1 MRARHPG
8 GANGSTAGARQSAS
22 ARFTHWALA
31 GLAACA
37 LAAPVGTAPAL
48 AADDRV
54 TLNFVNTD
62 IDAVVRAVAEF
73 TGKTF
78 IVDPRVKGTL
88 NLTIE
93 RSLTR
98 EQALAALTAALRLQ
112 GYAVVESGGISRV
125 VPEADA
131 KLQGGS
137 VQVGRAPRAS
147 AGDQLVTQVFR
158 LNYESAA
165 NLVQV
170 LRPLIAPNNTINA
183 YPGNNTLVVTDYA
196 ENVKRIARIIAAID
210 TPAGSGIDVVQLK
223 HAIASDVAALL
234 VKLLETSAPG
244 GDASQRVSVLAEP
257 SSNSLLIRS
266 SSPARASL
274 VRDLVA
280 KLDQPE
286 AAAGNIH
293 VVHLKNAEATQLA
306 RTLLGFGGTG
316 STGSLAAG
324 SYAATQTGQM
334 GQTVPAAR
342 PTSALQSS
350 SGAAAPVAGQ
360 VGGAQIQADP
370 TTNTLIITA
379 PDAIYRQMRS
389 VIDQLDV
396 RRAQVLIE
404 SLIVEVSSDQAAEF
418 GIQWLGG
425 LQNAASSQT
434 SVIGGT
440 NFGTTP
446 GQNIVGAAQ
455 NLTTLGHGMNIGVIR
470 GQVTLPGV
478 GTVTNLQMLAR
489 ALESNAR
496 TNILSTPNILTL
508 DNEEAKIV
516 VGQNVPF
523 VTGQYLSAASAGS
536 ATVNPF
542 QTIERRDVGLTLRV
556 RPQISEGGTV
566 KLVIYQEVSSVQ
578 DTTNAAGI
586 ITNKRSIDTNVLV
599 DDGAIVVL
607 GGLIEDSV
615 AESQEKV
622 PLLGDIPLLGAL
634 FRYESRHRVKTNLMV
649 FLRPFVVRDERASG
663 SLTMDRYDY
672 MRMLQEKAKPESRVI
687 LPDMT
692 PSELPP
698 QGGAIIPPSQPV
710 QPPAGAA
717 PAPQPAEPA
726 AAAPPAQP
734 QPAAPQPAAPTAESP
749 PASQPAESPAA
760 APAAP
765 R

>member
-1 MRARHPG
+1 VRARYPG
-8 GANGSTAGARQSAS
+8 RADRPAAGARGAVP
-22 ARFTHWALA
+22 ARFAYWALA

-37 LAAPVGTAPAL
+37 LAAPIAVSPAL
-48 AADDRV
+48 SAEERV
-54 TLNFVNTD
+54 TLNFVNTEV
-62 IDAVVRAVAEF
+62 DAVVRAVAEF
-73 TGKTF
+73 TGKSF
-78 IVDPRVKGTL
+78 IIDPRVKGTM
-88 NLTIE
+88 NLSIE

-112 GYAVVESGGISRV
+112 GYAVVESGGIMRV

-137 VQVGRAPRAS
+137 VQIGRAPRALG
-147 AGDQLVTQVFR
+147 GDQLVTQVFR

-223 HAIASDVAALL
+223 HAIASDVGALL
-234 VKLLETSAPG
+234 VRLLETSAPG

-266 SSPARASL
+266 SSAARANL
-274 VRDLVA
+274 VRDLIA
-280 KLDQPE
+280 KLDQPA

-293 VVHLKNAEATQLA
+293 VVHLKNAEAVQLA

-316 STGSLAAG
+316 ASGATSGAT
-324 SYAATQTGQM
+324 YAATQAGQM
-334 GQTVPAAR
+334 AQPAQATR
-342 PTSALQSS
+342 PAGALQSS
-350 SGAAAPVAGQ
+350 TGAAGPVAGQ
-360 VGGAQIQADP
+360 MGGAQIQADP

-379 PDAIYRQMRS
+379 PDAVYRQLRT
-389 VIDQLDV
+389 VIDTLDV

-418 GIQWLGG
+418 GIQWMGG

-434 SVIGGT
+434 SVVGGT
-440 NFGTTP
+440 NFGGA
-446 GQNIVGAAQ
+446 GQNIVGAAA
-455 NLTTLGHGMNIGVIR
+455 NLTTLGKGMNIGVIR

-489 ALESNAR
+489 ALETNSR
-496 TNILSTPNILTL
+496 SNILSTPNILTL

-523 VTGQYLSAASAGS
+523 VTGQYVGAASAAS

-578 DTTNAAGI
+578 DLTNAAGI

-607 GGLIEDSV
+607 GGLIEDTV
-615 AESQEKV
+615 AESTEKV
-622 PLLGDIPLLGAL
+622 PLLGDIPFLGAL
-634 FRYESRHRVKTNLMV
+634 FRYESRKRVKTNLMV
-649 FLRPFVVRDERASG
+649 FLRPYVVRDERASG

-672 MRMLQEKAKPESRVI
+672 MRALEEQAKPESRIV

-692 PSELPP
+692 PAVLPP
-698 QGGAIIPPSQPV
+698 QGGATIPAAAQAAE
-710 QPPAGAA
+710 QPAGAA
-717 PAPQPAEPA
+717 PAPGAGGPPAASEPAQPPAAPPQPATLPA
-726 AAAPPAQP
+726 AA
-734 QPAAPQPAAPTAESP
+734 PAAA
-749 PASQPAESPAA
+749 QPAESPAA

-765 R
+765 Q